1 MRLNNVLRAFEHLGS
16 DEAEFLPAYEAMT
29 TLARLMVDESMP
41 QATRLALLD
50 VGATLWRLGLSER
63 ARPS

>member
-1 MRLNNVLRAFEHLGS
+1 MTLNDVLRAFESLGS
-16 DEAEFLPAYEAMT
+16 DEDEFLPAYEAMT

-50 VGATLWRLGLSER
+50 VGATLWRLGLHER
-63 ARPS
+63 HRPT